1 MDLRLKSV
9 PYELDGKTYQL
20 RCNMAVLM
28 DVQEAFDGDLTQAL
42 SRAHSMRGLL
52 EFLAAMLN
60 DYADE
65 MRYVDADGFAIR
77 YTEKQ
82 LGRRLSLGTVNRLAP
97 DVMRMAILA
106 VRDAEAENSSADEK
120 NAETRQEEA
129 VVSTSPGI

>member
-65 MRYVDADGFAIR
+65 QGW
-77 YTEKQ
+77 TERWTARQ
-82 LGRRLSLGTVNRLAP
+82 LGRRYTWMDRAGLMDTIADLIHASLHADTAEP
-97 DVMRMAILA
+97 D
-106 VRDAEAENSSADEK
+106 ADPEK
-120 NAETRQEEA
+120 NGETSQ
-129 VVSTSPGI
+129 S

>member
-60 DYADE
+60 DFADE
-65 MRYVDADGFAIR
+65 QGW
-77 YTEKQ
+77 TERWTARQ
-82 LGRRLSLGTVNRLAP
+82 LGRRCTWMDRTGLMDTIADLIHASLQT
-97 DVMRMAILA
+97 DT
-106 VRDAEAENSSADEK
+106 AETDTEPEK
-120 NAETRQEEA
+120 NGA
-129 VVSTSPGI
+129 TSQS

>member
-9 PYELDGKTYQL
+9 PYELEGKTYQL

-65 MRYVDADGFAIR
+65 QGWTERWTARQLQADTAEPDAD
-77 YTEKQ
+77 Q
-82 LGRRLSLGTVNRLAP
+82 
-97 DVMRMAILA
+97 
-106 VRDAEAENSSADEK
+106 EK
-120 NAETRQEEA
+120 NGETSQ
-129 VVSTSPGI
+129 S